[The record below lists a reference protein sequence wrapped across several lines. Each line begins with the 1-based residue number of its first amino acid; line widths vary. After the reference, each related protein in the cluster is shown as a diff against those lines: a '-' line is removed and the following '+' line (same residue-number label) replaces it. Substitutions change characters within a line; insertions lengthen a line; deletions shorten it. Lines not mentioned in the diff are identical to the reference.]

1 MANFLSGTL
10 IFLYS
15 SIARIEVTP
24 KEITLNGTMENA
36 TMRFGHCVLATRQ
49 GDMPERVRALY
60 RLLRVTGAQG
70 EALLIPRT
78 YDGEG

>member
-15 SIARIEVTP
+15 SIVRIEVTP

-36 TMRFGHCVLATRQ
+36 TIVGTLVIHGFTAVHIYTIAAQ
-49 GDMPERVRALY
+49 SMP
-60 RLLRVTGAQG
+60 
-70 EALLIPRT
+70 
-78 YDGEG
+78 